1 MEVTLTPEQESA
13 LDRIVQTTG
22 RDKSQLL
29 REAVDHWLAYEDQ
42 LQQLRAEI
50 QAGIDDIE
58 QGRYREFSSKES
70 LMQFADEVHQRALQ
84 HKTGRRR

>member
-1 MEVTLTPEQESA
+1 MEVILTPEQESA

-42 LQQLRAEI
+42 LAQLRKDI
-50 QAGIDDIE
+50 QVGIDDIE
-58 QGRYREFSSKES
+58 QGRYRTFTSKES
-70 LMQFADEVHQRALQ
+70 LMQLADDIH
-84 HKTGRRR
+84 